1 MQVASGEQ
9 KFIMKTTSKTENT
22 NSNKMKSKYSEYKFS
37 VKKNDTEWMQEE
49 GFIEVELSEDMMDD
63 LMINQGFREEIING
77 TKKVL
82 GRL

>member
-1 MQVASGEQ
+1 
-9 KFIMKTTSKTENT
+9 MKTTSITEKNA
-22 NSNKMKSKYSEYKFS
+22 SSKMKSKYNEYRFS
-37 VKKNDTEWMQEE
+37 VKKNETEWMQEE

-63 LMINQGFREEIING
+63 LMINEGFREEIVNG

>member
-1 MQVASGEQ
+1 
-9 KFIMKTTSKTENT
+9 MKTTSIIEKNTSSKT
-22 NSNKMKSKYSEYKFS
+22 KSKYNEYRFS
-37 VKKNDTEWMQEE
+37 VKKNETEWMQEE

-63 LMINQGFREEIING
+63 LMINEGFREEIVNG